1 MNGLSFVVRSFAS
14 PSGFLEANATAG
26 SLTGNGMS
34 LASVLPA
41 VLALSLATL
50 DPSRHSSDPEDSAVI
65 DSLGA
70 ANVNAAVGNWDMVGQ
85 SDAYGLK

>member
-1 MNGLSFVVRSFAS
+1 MNGLSFVVRSFGS

-34 LASVLPA
+34 LASVLLA
-41 VLALSLATL
+41 VPVLSLAAL
-50 DPSRHSSDPEDSAVI
+50 GPSRHSSDPEDSAVI
-65 DSLGA
+65 DRLGA
-70 ANVNAAVGNWDMVGQ
+70 VNVNAAVGNWDMVGQ